1 MTEGSF
7 REWIYSFHMPLFFFL
22 AGAVVS
28 LGPFKTFIRKK
39 IKGIL
44 LPYLLYGIVLISFD
58 FIQFYISGQAPEVYK
73 DVLFRFFIFARKY
86 ILWFLP
92 CLFCTN
98 ILFWIFMQIHRV
110 WLRRFC
116 IVLTVAA
123 VFVYYSRGGEKL
135 PWSLDTSCI
144 ALLFFYLGYEY
155 KIHRKKWVERI
166 EKSKIQSIVAGG
178 ILLAVNFILNR
189 ISIYC
194 TGERLDMNSN
204 WYGVIW
210 LSIPAA
216 LAGILFVLVVS
227 SLVDVKGLSY
237 IGKNSMTYYALHY
250 MLITILSASLWRQV
264 RSMIN
269 ANIPM
274 GVYVIVDLLIC
285 ILLLTLVNI
294 VIKQMS
300 SFWENIKRAK
310 NT

>member
-1 MTEGSF
+1 
-7 REWIYSFHMPLFFFL
+7 
-22 AGAVVS
+22 
-28 LGPFKTFIRKK
+28 
-39 IKGIL
+39 
-44 LPYLLYGIVLISFD
+44 
-58 FIQFYISGQAPEVYK
+58 
-73 DVLFRFFIFARKY
+73 
-86 ILWFLP
+86 
-92 CLFCTN
+92 
-98 ILFWIFMQIHRV
+98 MQIHRV

-166 EKSKIQSIVAGG
+166 EKPEIPGG
-178 ILLAVNFILNR
+178 ILIGGVLLAANFVLNR
-189 ISIYC
+189 ISIYV
-194 TGERLDMNSN
+194 TGQWLDMNRN
-204 WYGVIW
+204 QYGVIW

-227 SLVDVKGLSY
+227 TLVDVKWLSY

-250 MLITILSASLWRQV
+250 LLITILSASLWRQV